1 MTAPEPSPAILLF
14 RDDLRVSDH
23 QALCAA
29 VRAGHRLTCAFIH
42 DPDAPYPPGGARKWW
57 LHHALAALTEKLD
70 ALGGKLILRQGATA
84 DVLADL
90 RDETG
95 ACDVYW
101 SRRYTPDEVEADI
114 NLKADL
120 TSQGCT
126 VHSHP
131 GRYLLEPWQ
140 VSTKAGTP
148 FRVFSP
154 FWRASREQ
162 IRAAGLGDPLPVP
175 DGIAFA
181 DDAPSESLDDFDLL
195 PTAPNWAKGFDPL
208 WQPGEDGA
216 MARLDDFLDGGADG
230 YAKGRDF
237 PAEPHT
243 SRLSPYL
250 QSGNISPRQVWAAV
264 ERAEHL
270 GQMSG
275 RDAEKF
281 RAELGW
287 RDFAAYLLFHNRDL
301 EDTEFQPK
309 FRDFPWRYDKD
320 DLAAWQQGQ
329 TGYPIVDAGMRELWQ
344 TGYMHN
350 RVRMVVA
357 SFLVKHLRLD
367 WRAGRDWFWDTLVDG
382 DLASNAASWQWVA
395 GCGADAAP
403 YFRVFNPMT
412 QAEKFDPDGDY
423 IRTYVPE
430 IADLPDR
437 HLAAPWK
444 APDDVLDK
452 AGVKIGKT
460 YPAPMVDHANAR
472 RAALDAFKNLPSPE
486 EIDG

>member
-1 MTAPEPSPAILLF
+1 MTKAQASNAILLF

-23 QALCAA
+23 HALCAA
-29 VRAGHRLTCAFIH
+29 VKAGHRLTCAFIH

-57 LHHALAALTEKLD
+57 LHHALAALADKLA
-70 ALGGKLILRQGATA
+70 ALGGSLVLRQGATA
-84 DVLADL
+84 DMLADL

-101 SRRYTPDEVEADI
+101 SRRYTPDEVEADT

-181 DDAPSESLDDFDLL
+181 DDAPSESLDDLDLL
-195 PTAPNWAKGFDPL
+195 PTAPNWAKGFEPL

-264 ERAEHL
+264 DRAEHL

-287 RDFAAYLLFHNRDL
+287 RDFAAYLLFHNRDF

-344 TGYMHN
+344 TGHMHN

-472 RAALDAFKNLPSPE
+472 RAALDAFENLPSPD

>member
-1 MTAPEPSPAILLF
+1 MSDNDAALLLF
-14 RDDLRVSDH
+14 RDDLRLSDH
-23 QALCAA
+23 PALTAA
-29 VRAGHRLTCAFIH
+29 VQAGHRLTCAFIL
-42 DPDAPYPPGGARKWW
+42 DPEAPYPPGGARKWW
-57 LHHALAALTEKLD
+57 LHHALAALSEQVAD
-70 ALGGKLILRQGATA
+70 HGGQLVLRHGTSF
-84 DVLADL
+84 DELTRL

-95 ACDVYW
+95 AKHIYW
-101 SRRYTPDEVEADI
+101 SRRYTPHEVSADTT
-114 NLKADL
+114 LKADL
-120 TSQGCT
+120 TAQGCT

-131 GRYLLEPWQ
+131 GRYLLEPWR
-140 VSTKAGTP
+140 VTTKSGTP
-148 FRVFSP
+148 FKVFSP
-154 FWRASREQ
+154 FWRACREK
-162 IRAAGLGDPLPVP
+162 IRATGLGEPLPTPKKINFGAHLPSVP
-175 DGIAFA
+175 
-181 DDAPSESLDDFDLL
+181 LDEVDLL
-195 PTAPNWAKGFDPL
+195 PTAPNWAKGFEPL
-208 WQPGEDGA
+208 WQPGEAGA
-216 MARLDDFLDGGADG
+216 WARLDAFLEEGAQG

-250 QSGNISPRQVWAAV
+250 QSGNISPREVWAALD
-264 ERAEHL
+264 RAEHL

-287 RDFAAYLLFHNRDL
+287 RDFAAYLLFHNRDF
-301 EDTEFQPK
+301 EDCEFQPK

-320 DLAAWQQGQ
+320 DLTAWQKGQ

-357 SFLVKHLRLD
+357 SFLVKHLRID

-412 QAEKFDPDGDY
+412 QAEKFDPNGDY
-423 IRTYVPE
+423 IRKYVPE
-430 IADLPDR
+430 IAGLPDKY
-437 HLAAPWK
+437 LAAPWT
-444 APDDVLDK
+444 APDDVLED
-452 AGVKIGKT
+452 AGVVLGDT
-460 YPAPMVDHANAR
+460 YPAPMVDHATAR
-472 RAALDAFKNLPSPE
+472 KAALDAFEGLSAGAE
-486 EIDG
+486 

>member
-1 MTAPEPSPAILLF
+1 MSDNDAALLLF
-14 RDDLRVSDH
+14 RDDLRLSDH
-23 QALCAA
+23 PALTAA
-29 VRAGHRLTCAFIH
+29 VQAGHRLTCAFIL

-57 LHHALAALTEKLD
+57 LHHALAALSEQVAD
-70 ALGGKLILRQGATA
+70 QGGQLVLRHGTTF
-84 DVLADL
+84 DELTRL

-95 ACDVYW
+95 AKHIYW
-101 SRRYTPDEVEADI
+101 SRRYTPDEVAADTT
-114 NLKADL
+114 LKADL
-120 TSQGCT
+120 TAQGCT

-131 GRYLLEPWQ
+131 GRYLLEPWR
-140 VSTKAGTP
+140 VTTKSGTP
-148 FRVFSP
+148 FKVFSP
-154 FWRASREQ
+154 FWRACRED
-162 IRAAGLGDPLPVP
+162 IRATGLGDPLPTPKKISFGAHLPSVP
-175 DGIAFA
+175 LG
-181 DDAPSESLDDFDLL
+181 EFDLP
-195 PTAPNWAKGFDPL
+195 PTVPNWAKGFEPL
-208 WQPGEDGA
+208 WQPGEEGA
-216 MARLDDFLDGGADG
+216 WARLDAFLEEGAQG

-250 QSGNISPRQVWAAV
+250 QSGNISPRQIWAALD
-264 ERAEHL
+264 RAEHL

-287 RDFAAYLLFHNRDL
+287 RDFAAYLLFHNRNF
-301 EDTEFQPK
+301 EDCEFQPK

-320 DLAAWQQGQ
+320 DLTAWQKGQ

-357 SFLVKHLRLD
+357 SFLVKHLRID

-412 QAEKFDPDGDY
+412 QAEKFDSNGDY
-423 IRTYVPE
+423 IRKYVPE
-430 IADLPDR
+430 IAGLPDKY
-437 HLAAPWK
+437 LAAPWT
-444 APDDVLDK
+444 APDDVLED
-452 AGVKIGKT
+452 AGVVLGDT
-460 YPAPMVDHANAR
+460 YPAPMVDHATAR
-472 RAALDAFKNLPSPE
+472 KAALDAFEGLSVGAE
-486 EIDG
+486 